1 MSLLCRSVLLGT
13 LPVYLGFSFSSL
25 EILFHQF
32 RCIYLSTFLCI
43 SELILSFLFYL
54 KLRNLISTV
63 FILHCFFFL
72 IYKYDLYAF
81 SNMWVLGVFC
91 TLVFLCFYF
100 GDMELLKINIF
111 FPYSLFSYFFIE
123 TYNIVLYR

>member
-13 LPVYLGFSFSSL
+13 LPVYLGFSFSTLNPIPS
-25 EILFHQF
+25 ISM
-32 RCIYLSTFLCI
+32 YLSTFLCM

-63 FILHCFFFL
+63 FILHCFFL

-111 FPYSLFSYFFIE
+111 FPYFLFSYFFIE
-123 TYNIVLYR
+123 T